1 MILGT
6 ILALV
11 GFGLL
16 LWLIFG
22 FILPVLVV
30 GKMIVDDPDFFEFP
44 NLPDVE
50 AMSQEGWELT
60 YSAEDNDY
68 AILGQVF
75 YMKSRSKY
83 RVILSDTSHAGGVS
97 FDEECNSYE
106 EAKEIAD
113 EWANGY
119 LEDD

>member
-1 MILGT
+1 MMLDT
-6 ILALV
+6 ILALA

-44 NLPDVE
+44 NLPDVK
-50 AMSQEGWELT
+50 AMSEEGWELT

-68 AILGQVF
+68 FILGQVF
-75 YMKSRSKY
+75 FMKSRSKY
-83 RVILSDTSHAGGVS
+83 RVILSDTSYAGGVS

-113 EWANGY
+113 ECANGY
-119 LEDD
+119 LEDN